1 MVCAALVAAVSSTHM
16 ALGQVP
22 SDHDALLAG
31 TESGEL
37 RQAEANGYP
46 SPRRVLE
53 LEKELRLTDAQKKA
67 LKEVADEAR
76 PRAVELGKRIVGVE
90 GEMNDAFRTG
100 MVSEQSIKDDADQ
113 IGRLRGKLRAVFL
126 TARLKARKALT
137 PEQLSLYK
145 NLKTPAQAPKQK

>member
-1 MVCAALVAAVSSTHM
+1 MDIAMTFRRLMVCAALVAAVSSTHM

-90 GEMNDAFRTG
+90 GGMNDAFRTG
-100 MVSEQSIKDDADQ
+100 MVREERANSRSRTTPIKSAVCAGNSAQSSSPRD
-113 IGRLRGKLRAVFL
+113 
-126 TARLKARKALT
+126 
-137 PEQLSLYK
+137 
-145 NLKTPAQAPKQK
+145 